1 LVRSGC
7 YGLATKVVSGEKLWR
22 GGRPRFH
29 GGIDAEVLQLARH
42 GRAVDQGRQAGGKDD
57 AAELP
62 LISVERGAAEVVRD
76 RIQLG
81 QPVAAAGAA
90 EGNRNVVVDQHAA
103 TAGEDRWAADKA
115 RPLLLVIAGGEPSHA
130 AHVRR
135 QLRRMEALPLPTD
148 QVRQAGETNLDGGG
162 ELTKKC
168 PRNRLN
174 TTRYPALVSRRRP
187 FPVYPSLGEGNG
199 CKKECQRRQSGCI
212 WPVAAR
218 QNGNSG

>member
-1 LVRSGC
+1 MRSGC

-90 EGNRNVVVDQHAA
+90 EQNQKLVADELAA
-103 TAGEDRWAADKA
+103 TVGEEWW
-115 RPLLLVIAGGEPSHA
+115 
-130 AHVRR
+130 
-135 QLRRMEALPLPTD
+135 
-148 QVRQAGETNLDGGG
+148 N
-162 ELTKKC
+162 
-168 PRNRLN
+168 
-174 TTRYPALVSRRRP
+174 P
-187 FPVYPSLGEGNG
+187 FPLCSCHRTSRPDSEGHPDSSNPPWPSG
-199 CKKECQRRQSGCI
+199 
-212 WPVAAR
+212 
-218 QNGNSG
+218 